1 MAGLG
6 DRVQV
11 PSKKVGQAPREGVV
25 VGVSGS
31 LLTVRWSTG
40 EESAIMPS
48 MGSLVVVG
56 KARGHGATAARATKS
71 PSKKAATAARRSATS
86 GATPAKSAPRTSPAG
101 KGAGAKKS
109 SSKGSARKPK
119 KGK

>member
-1 MAGLG
+1 MAVLG

-40 EESAIMPS
+40 EQSTIMPS
-48 MGSLVVVG
+48 MGSLLVVG
-56 KARGHGATAARATKS
+56 KARGRGAPGARATTS
-71 PSKKAATAARRSATS
+71 SAKKAASPATRAA
-86 GATPAKSAPRTSPAG
+86 GAG
-101 KGAGAKKS
+101 KGPAAKKT
-109 SSKGSARKPK
+109 SSKGGKPK